1 MDGEAP
7 TRGAV
12 ERALA
17 ARTTAAVDGRDIG
30 AEQLALV
37 YAGLI
42 DAPAPAAK
50 YTKPLALIRRACGAY
65 DDPDAMD
72 AYRAIRDALGAHSVA
87 SDLGPKLLTTL
98 DALGLTPKARAANG
112 KGASGDQPKPADPLD
127 ELERRRQQRLSG

>member
-1 MDGEAP
+1 MEVPADP
-7 TRGAV
+7 TRAAV
-12 ERALA
+12 DRALA
-17 ARTTAAVDGRDIG
+17 GRTAVDGRDAG

-98 DALGLTPKARAANG
+98 DALGLTPKARAAG
-112 KGASGDQPKPADPLD
+112 KGGSGDQPARPADPLD
-127 ELERRRQQRLSG
+127 ELRRKRRDRLARG

>member
-7 TRGAV
+7 TRDAV

-17 ARTTAAVDGRDIG
+17 ARTAAAVDGRDVG

-50 YTKPLALIRRACGAY
+50 YTKPLALLRRACGAH

-87 SDLGPKLLTTL
+87 SDLGPKLLAAL
-98 DALGLTPKARAANG
+98 DALGLTPKARAAGG
-112 KGASGDQPKPADPLD
+112 KGASGGQSRPADPLD
-127 ELERRRQQRLSG
+127 ELRAKRRARLAR